1 MAGTYVN
8 YGLVSLYIKQKPLQF
23 EVEAINC
30 SPLILAVH
38 LQDKAQGTEADQEK
52 KKKPA
57 SEGRSLC
64 LGSPIPPACFMCP
77 WSIYTEMK
85 TQAKHH

>member
-52 KKKPA
+52 RKSQQVKA
-57 SEGRSLC
+57 GVCVWVLLSLQLALC
-64 LGSPIPPACFMCP
+64 VPEVSTLR
-77 WSIYTEMK
+77 
-85 TQAKHH
+85 

>member
-52 KKKPA
+52 KKKA
-57 SEGRSLC
+57 S
-64 LGSPIPPACFMCP
+64 
-77 WSIYTEMK
+77 K
-85 TQAKHH
+85 

>member
-30 SPLILAVH
+30 SPLIPAVH

-52 KKKPA
+52 KKSQQVKA
-57 SEGRSLC
+57 GVCVWVLLSLQLALC
-64 LGSPIPPACFMCP
+64 VPEVSTLR
-77 WSIYTEMK
+77 
-85 TQAKHH
+85 

>member
-30 SPLILAVH
+30 SPLIPAVH

-52 KKKPA
+52 KKKA
-57 SEGRSLC
+57 S
-64 LGSPIPPACFMCP
+64 
-77 WSIYTEMK
+77 K
-85 TQAKHH
+85 

>member
-52 KKKPA
+52 KKKSQQVKA
-57 SEGRSLC
+57 GVCVWVLLSLQLALC
-64 LGSPIPPACFMCP
+64 VPEVSTLR
-77 WSIYTEMK
+77 
-85 TQAKHH
+85 